1 MNFNESIKLKIEV
14 DPYRTRT
21 MKGEEDEIR
30 TLTVEKPR
38 GINYEDVTT
47 SVRYLVNEE
56 TLSR

>member
-1 MNFNESIKLKIEV
+1 MKIEV